1 MKCHHCDKSKVY
13 VKCRHCKD
21 IYYCNSQCGH
31 ENWKTHKF
39 ECIGMKRGRDDEEQ
53 ITLISQDGKTF
64 QISVKEAKKSQT
76 IMDFIEENG
85 VDTPH

>member
-1 MKCHHCDKSKVY
+1 
-13 VKCRHCKD
+13 
-21 IYYCNSQCGH
+21 
-31 ENWKTHKF
+31 
-39 ECIGMKRGRDDEEQ
+39 MKRGRDDEEQ